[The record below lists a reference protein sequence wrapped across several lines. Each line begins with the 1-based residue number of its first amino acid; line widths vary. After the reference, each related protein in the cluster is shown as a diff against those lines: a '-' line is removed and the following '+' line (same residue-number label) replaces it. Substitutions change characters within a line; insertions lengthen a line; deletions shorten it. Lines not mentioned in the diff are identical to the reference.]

1 MPFQLL
7 LENATEVGRIDINVN
22 NQLEELSQLMVIRL
36 KANIHT
42 HTRALAHTS
51 NTKGFEC
58 RVANVV
64 EFWPQA
70 EHHLK
75 GFAPTYQPQL

>member
-42 HTRALAHTS
+42 HTSALAHTS
-51 NTKGFEC
+51 NTKDLEC

-64 EFWPQA
+64 EF
-70 EHHLK
+70 
-75 GFAPTYQPQL
+75 